1 MIESLGCGG
10 AEKQLVYLMN
20 ALLRLNHEVHLITW
34 VDDNYY
40 SEIDIPG
47 VFWKK
52 INRRG
57 RIDLSVIYKTY
68 QYLKVNK
75 IKIVQGF
82 LDTGNLYS
90 CIVSF
95 ISLYKIK
102 SFCSERSSIRQLS
115 ILNKVHKV
123 FAHTI
128 SELTICNSM
137 AGKNFLVSLGVSS
150 SKIKIIHNAF
160 DIKRFQMPKNLN
172 EDSLRKRLKLPVNT
186 KIALFVSRFVESKNH
201 IGILRAF
208 SKINQDVEFKIV
220 FIGEHSKKSKVFNNV
235 MKEGK
240 KLNLENNLIMSGP
253 VKDIEQYYW
262 AADFFVFF
270 SKYEGF
276 SNVLIEA
283 ALSGLPI
290 ICTNSGEANK
300 IIKPISKQVPAGHID
315 KLKSQIEDHLNFS
328 NQKSKDLI
336 SKNISYMNDKINS
349 PSDIAKDYI
358 KIYKKYE

>member
-1 MIESLGCGG
+1 M
-10 AEKQLVYLMN
+10 
-20 ALLRLNHEVHLITW
+20 LNL
-34 VDDNYY
+34 
-40 SEIDIPG
+40 
-47 VFWKK
+47 
-52 INRRG
+52 
-57 RIDLSVIYKTY
+57 
-68 QYLKVNK
+68 
-75 IKIVQGF
+75 
-82 LDTGNLYS
+82 
-90 CIVSF
+90 
-95 ISLYKIK
+95 
-102 SFCSERSSIRQLS
+102 
-115 ILNKVHKV
+115 
-123 FAHTI
+123 
-128 SELTICNSM
+128 
-137 AGKNFLVSLGVSS
+137 
-150 SKIKIIHNAF
+150 
-160 DIKRFQMPKNLN
+160 
-172 EDSLRKRLKLPVNT
+172 
-186 KIALFVSRFVESKNH
+186 
-201 IGILRAF
+201 
-208 SKINQDVEFKIV
+208 KIV

-358 KIYKKYE
+358 KFIKNMNDLKVMVCTTERPTEELPNAVPFLVRQVKLLEENSINVKVFHFHGNKTSLIIFLCMEKVFKRK